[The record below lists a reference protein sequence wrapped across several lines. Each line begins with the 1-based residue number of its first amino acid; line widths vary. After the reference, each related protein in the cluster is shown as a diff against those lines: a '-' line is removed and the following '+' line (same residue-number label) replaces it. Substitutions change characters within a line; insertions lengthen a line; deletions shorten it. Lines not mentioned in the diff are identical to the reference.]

1 MEGLG
6 SAMGDGSFSESSLS
20 AGLTYAEYS
29 MSFFQ
34 QPQLIFNK
42 CQPQLKQA
50 VFRGSCIFLICSY
63 FSVD

>member
-6 SAMGDGSFSESSLS
+6 SAMGDGSFSESSLG
-20 AGLTYAEYS
+20 ADLTYAEYS
-29 MSFFQ
+29 MSFFL

-50 VFRGSCIFLICSY
+50 LFRGLCT
-63 FSVD
+63 FSFARIIR